1 MSEITPQHS
10 HNAQSLSEQMAAL
23 TDRVDGDMAAVFE
36 QLDEQ
41 SKMIV
46 ALKAKI
52 QNLDD
57 RRGWVDEIALI
68 LNWVERNRT
77 NIFSAVAIAGLVALA
92 FNVSLEQRDKAFER
106 LTTPEAIASM
116 LLAGTGATVALTKK

>member
-23 TDRVDGDMAAVFE
+23 TDRVDSDMAAVFE

-41 SKMIV
+41 SKMILS
-46 ALKAKI
+46 LKAQM

>member
-1 MSEITPQHS
+1 MPEITPQHS
-10 HNAQSLSEQMAAL
+10 HNAQSLSEQMGAL
-23 TDRVDGDMAAVFE
+23 TDRVDSDMAAVIE

-41 SKMIV
+41 SKMIQS
-46 ALKAKI
+46 LKAQV

>member
-1 MSEITPQHS
+1 
-10 HNAQSLSEQMAAL
+10 
-23 TDRVDGDMAAVFE
+23 
-36 QLDEQ
+36 
-41 SKMIV
+41 V